1 MRSMTGFGRGEASS
15 SDGGM
20 SFVTE
25 ISSVNRK
32 QLEIRLALPR
42 ELSEFEPLVRN
53 AVSGIVSRGMIN
65 VSVRAVY
72 SGCSCKNYSFN
83 ENLAGMLLKR
93 FAEFQKKNCIPGTL
107 TISDLAS
114 IEGIVEE
121 STPELDQE
129 AAEKALI
136 DSVRSALGAL
146 VSMRDK
152 EGAALGTD
160 LAGKL
165 ELLKNLL
172 DTIEPAAS
180 EIPAKQIERLTKKLK
195 DAELPVE
202 PDDERLLRELVI
214 FSDRSDVSEEI
225 TRLRSHFAQF
235 ADFIADKSQ
244 DCSGRSLDFLIQEMN
259 REINTLGNKALDT
272 SVSPLVVKMKTELEK
287 IREQIQ
293 NVE

>member
-15 SDGGM
+15 SDGAV

-25 ISSVNRK
+25 IASVNRK

-42 ELSEFEPLVRN
+42 ELSEFEPLVRST
-53 AVSGIVSRGMIN
+53 VSSVVSRGMLN
-65 VSVRAVY
+65 VTVRPVY
-72 SGCSCKNYSFN
+72 AGGSGKTYSFN
-83 ENLAGMLLKR
+83 ENLAAMLLKK
-93 FAEFQKKNCIPGTL
+93 FDELQKKNGIPGTL
-107 TISDLAS
+107 TISDLAG

-121 STPELDQE
+121 STPELDSE
-129 AAEKALI
+129 AAEKILVN
-136 DSVRSALGAL
+136 SVRSSLDAL
-146 VSMRDK
+146 VSMREK
-152 EGAALGTD
+152 EGAALGID
-160 LAGKL
+160 LAAKL
-165 ELLKNLL
+165 DILKNLL
-172 DTIEPAAS
+172 DTIEPAAT
-180 EIPAKQIERLTKKLK
+180 EIPAKQIERLNKKLK
-195 DAELPVE
+195 EAELPVE

-225 TRLRSHFAQF
+225 TRLRSHFIQF
-235 ADFIADKSQ
+235 SDFISDKSSSG
-244 DCSGRSLDFLIQEMN
+244 SGRSLDFLVQEMN

>member
-15 SDGGM
+15 ADGAV

-25 ISSVNRK
+25 IASVNRK
-32 QLEIRLALPR
+32 QLEIRLAIPR
-42 ELSEFEPLVRN
+42 ELSEFEPMVRSTISS
-53 AVSGIVSRGMIN
+53 VVSRGMLN

-72 SGCSCKNYSFN
+72 SGGSGKTYSFN
-83 ENLAGMLLKR
+83 DGLAEMLLKK
-93 FAEFQKKNCIPGTL
+93 FDELQKKNGIPGTL
-107 TISDLAS
+107 TISDLAG

-121 STPELDQE
+121 STPELDSE
-129 AAEKALI
+129 TAEKILL
-136 DSVRSALGAL
+136 DSLRSSLNAL
-146 VSMRDK
+146 VSMREK
-152 EGAALGTD
+152 EGAALGID
-160 LAGKL
+160 LNGKL

-180 EIPAKQIERLTKKLK
+180 EIPAKQIERLNKKLK

-225 TRLRSHFAQF
+225 TRLRSHFVQF
-235 ADFIADKSQ
+235 ADFISDKSAAG
-244 DCSGRSLDFLIQEMN
+244 SGRSLDFLVQEMN

>member
-15 SDGGM
+15 CDGAV

-25 ISSVNRK
+25 IASVNRK

-42 ELSEFEPLVRN
+42 ELSEFEPLVRST
-53 AVSGIVSRGMIN
+53 VSGVISRGMLN
-65 VSVRAVY
+65 VTIRAVY
-72 SGCSCKNYSFN
+72 SGGSSKSYSFN
-83 ENLAGMLLKR
+83 ENLADMLLRR
-93 FAEFQKKNCIPGTL
+93 FDEFQKKNGIPGTL

-121 STPELDQE
+121 STPELDSE
-129 AAEKALI
+129 TAEKILF
-136 DSVRSALGAL
+136 DSVRASLDAL
-146 VSMRDK
+146 VSMREK
-152 EGAALGTD
+152 EGAALGID
-160 LAGKL
+160 LNGKL
-165 ELLKNLL
+165 EFLKNLL
-172 DTIEPAAS
+172 DMIEPAAS
-180 EIPAKQIERLTKKLK
+180 EIPAKQLERLTKKLK

-225 TRLRSHFAQF
+225 TRLRSHFIQF
-235 ADFIADKSQ
+235 SDFISDKSQ
-244 DCSGRSLDFLIQEMN
+244 SSSGRSLDFLIQEMN